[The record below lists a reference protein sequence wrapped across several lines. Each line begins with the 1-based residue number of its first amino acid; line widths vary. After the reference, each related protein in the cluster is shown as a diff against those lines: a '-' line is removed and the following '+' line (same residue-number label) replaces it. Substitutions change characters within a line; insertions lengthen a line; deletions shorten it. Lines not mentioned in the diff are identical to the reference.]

1 MARYFGLVPAAGFGR
16 RFGGEL
22 PKQYQAV
29 AGAPIITHAIA
40 ALLADAR
47 VESVFVVL
55 SADDDR
61 FARITWGARADRII
75 PLYCGGETR
84 MASVYNGLIGCADA
98 IDLDDWLLV
107 HDAVRPCLA
116 ATDLARLM
124 ESIDDEGV
132 GGLLAARVADTLKHD
147 DGEGR
152 VGRTIERTA
161 LWRALT
167 PQMFRYGTLLR
178 ALGEGRAQDP
188 SITDE
193 ASAVE
198 RLGMRPLLVAGAGT
212 NIKVTL
218 PEDIEFVSAWLRVQ
232 ESFPSLKRSE

>member
-1 MARYFGLVPAAGFGR
+1 MARYFGLVPAAGFGQ

-22 PKQYQAV
+22 PKQYQTV
-29 AGAPIITHAIA
+29 AGAPIIAHAIG

-55 SADDDR
+55 SAGDDR
-61 FARITWGARADRII
+61 FARIAWNADADRII
-75 PLYCGGETR
+75 PLYCGGDTR
-84 MASVYNGLIGCADA
+84 MASVYNGLIGCAGA
-98 IDLDDWLLV
+98 IDFDDWLLV

-116 ATDLARLM
+116 AVDLARLM
-124 ESIDDEGV
+124 DSIDDTEI

-147 DGEGR
+147 DGNRR
-152 VGRTIERTA
+152 VARTIERTA

-178 ALGEGRAQDP
+178 ALAGGHAQDS

-198 RLGMRPLLVAGAGT
+198 RLGMHPRLVQGSGQ

-218 PEDIEFVSAWLRVQ
+218 PEDLAVVATWLHANATQ
-232 ESFPSLKRSE
+232 QSKKRTG